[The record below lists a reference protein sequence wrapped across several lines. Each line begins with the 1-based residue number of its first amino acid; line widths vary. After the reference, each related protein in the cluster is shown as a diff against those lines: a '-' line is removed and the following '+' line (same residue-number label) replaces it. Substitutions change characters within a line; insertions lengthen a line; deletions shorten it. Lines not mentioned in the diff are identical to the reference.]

1 MITNE
6 REYKITRRALGKFE
20 TAIREFDVDA
30 LADRN
35 ISNVLA
41 QVELRG
47 LETMASR
54 LSEQIRE
61 YEELKSG
68 AVDVLKAESLDELPG
83 ILIRARIARGLTQAQ
98 LAERIGVKEQ
108 QIQRYEAEE
117 YGSASLRRLIEISNA
132 LELEISETA
141 QL

>member
-1 MITNE
+1 
-6 REYKITRRALGKFE
+6 
-20 TAIREFDVDA
+20 
-30 LADRN
+30 
-35 ISNVLA
+35 
-41 QVELRG
+41 
-47 LETMASR
+47 MASR